1 MLPGEERGEF
11 LGLRACIAHAFSI
24 ASAPDSAPSYN
35 PPVLPVLR
43 VAGVV
48 ALLLVALAAV
58 AWFGQRHLLYF
69 PSRADLDASIRA
81 ARPRGL
87 EPWTD
92 GAGAFLGWRAPHP
105 DGEPVARAI
114 VLHGNAGAA
123 LDRAYLRDVLQG
135 PGLPRIEV
143 LLLEYPGYGPRGGSP
158 TEESIVR
165 ATVEA
170 IDSVGTGLPVLLVG
184 ESLGIAAAAMAA
196 AARPGVAGLL
206 LVTPVASVTS
216 LARRHY
222 PIAPSFLVRDAFR
235 ADRALPRYGGRVAF
249 LLAGRDEVAPPD
261 LARALFDAYP
271 GTKRLWEEPAATHNA
286 LRYRPGDP
294 LWGEIV
300 GFLAPGTGP

>member
-1 MLPGEERGEF
+1 
-11 LGLRACIAHAFSI
+11 
-24 ASAPDSAPSYN
+24 
-35 PPVLPVLR
+35 VLPVLL

-69 PSRADLDASIRA
+69 PSRADLDASVRA

-92 GAGAFLGWRAPHP
+92 GSGAFLGWRAPHP
-105 DGEPVARAI
+105 GGEPVARAI
-114 VLHGNAGAA
+114 VLHGNAGTA
-123 LDRAYLRDVLQG
+123 LDRTYLRDVLQG

-143 LLLEYPGYGPRGGSP
+143 LLLEYPGYGPRAGSP
-158 TEESIVR
+158 TEESVVR

-184 ESLGIAAAAMAA
+184 ESLGSAAVALAA

-222 PIAPSFLVRDAFR
+222 PIAPSFLVRDSFR
-235 ADRALPRYGGRVAF
+235 ADLALPRYGGRVAF

-261 LARALFDAYP
+261 LARALFETYP
-271 GTKRLWEEPAATHNA
+271 GTKRLWEEPGATHNA
-286 LRYRPGDP
+286 LRYRVGDP
-294 LWGEIV
+294 AWEEIV